1 MKKRKISLIVV
12 AIAILTMGIGG
23 CSKEKTVIVDT
34 NVQDSKNT
42 GVNIS
47 EETIN
52 LKMDD
57 NLLYTPKYFD
67 GDKIYG
73 TFGPYAGRIIKNGTE
88 EYPISGLFKKNLYT
102 LENDGSIKETDR
114 EPSIL

>member
-1 MKKRKISLIVV
+1 MKKRKIGLIVV

-52 LKMDD
+52 LKTDD
-57 NLLYTPKYFD
+57 NTDYLPRYFD

-73 TFGPYAGRIIKNGTE
+73 TVGLSAGE
-88 EYPISGLFKKNLYT
+88 L
-102 LENDGSIKETDR
+102 
-114 EPSIL
+114 